1 MNENR
6 CFLRVNHRA
15 SINITFASGET
26 IKAYTQDI
34 SDGGLL
40 IDCPS
45 HPPVKEGDLA
55 EVVVLGIQEAIPR
68 PVKIMRIDYKGNIA
82 VQFITS

>member
-1 MNENR
+1 MKEQR
-6 CFLRVNHRA
+6 CYLRLNYRA
-15 SINITFASGET
+15 NINITFASGET
-26 IKAYTQDI
+26 IEASTRNM

-40 IDCPS
+40 IDCPT

-55 EVVVLGIQEAIPR
+55 EVIVLGIQDAMPR
-68 PVKIMRIDYKGNIA
+68 PVEIRRIDDKGCIG

>member
-1 MNENR
+1 MKEKR
-6 CFLRVNHRA
+6 CYLRLNYRA

-26 IKAYTQDI
+26 IEASTRDM

-40 IDCPS
+40 IDCPT
-45 HPPVKEGDLA
+45 HPPIKEGDLA
-55 EVVVLGIQEAIPR
+55 EVVVLGIEGAVPR
-68 PVKIMRIDYKGNIA
+68 PVEIRRIDDKGGIG

>member
-1 MNENR
+1 MKEKR
-6 CFLRVNHRA
+6 CFLRVNYRA
-15 SINITFASGET
+15 SINITFATGEI
-26 IKAYTQDI
+26 IKAYTRDI

-40 IDCPS
+40 IDCPT

-55 EVVVLGIQEAIPR
+55 EVVVLGIQDAVPR
-68 PVKIMRIDYKGNIA
+68 PVEILRIDYKGYIA

>member
-1 MNENR
+1 MKDKR
-6 CFLRVNHRA
+6 CSIRVNHRA

-26 IKAYTQDI
+26 IKASTQDI

-40 IDCPS
+40 IDCPA

-55 EVVVLGIQEAIPR
+55 EVVVLGIQDAIPR
-68 PVKIMRIDYKGNIA
+68 PVEIMRIDYKGSIA